1 MTLAI
6 LADDLTGACDS
17 AVAFARR
24 GLATR
29 VLLAARPV
37 AADSPERVDVV
48 AVDADTRRL
57 SRRLAVSRTTIA
69 ARALR
74 TPEATRLFKKVDSTL
89 RGHVGAEI
97 LACLRAWEMPLA
109 LLCPAFPAT
118 GRWVQGGEIFV
129 DGRGS
134 LGKVATL
141 AGLPS
146 DRRTGHIDLATLNA
160 GANAVE
166 AALGR
171 LASAGARVVVADADT
186 PGHLT
191 TLVEAATRRPRAGAA
206 GGGRRVG
213 IGARREAGAVPGR
226 AAEQPLRQLPHR
238 ARMVRPGWWWL
249 AARPR

>member
-17 AVAFARR
+17 AVPFARR

-29 VLLAARPV
+29 VLLGPRPV
-37 AADSPERVDVV
+37 AVGADDRVDVV
-48 AVDADTRRL
+48 ALDADSRQVT
-57 SRRLAVSRTTIA
+57 RRLAVSRTTVA

-74 TPEATRLFKKVDSTL
+74 TPETTRLFKKVDSTL

-97 LACLRAWEMPLA
+97 LACMRAWDLPLA

-134 LGKVATL
+134 IGTVATL
-141 AGLPS
+141 AGLPP
-146 DRRTGHIDLATLNA
+146 DRRTGLIDLATLRA
-160 GANAVE
+160 GVDGVQAV
-166 AALGR
+166 LGT
-171 LASAGARVVVADADT
+171 LAGAGARVVVADADT

-191 TLVEAATRRPRAGAA
+191 TLVEAATQYPQPVLLAGA
-206 GGGRRVG
+206 GG
-213 IGARREAGAVPGR
+213 
-226 AAEQPLRQLPHR
+226 
-238 ARMVRPGWWWL
+238 L
-249 AARPR
+249 ASAL